1 MRVRL
6 KDVARAAG
14 VSDATVSLAL
24 SGNPRIS
31 EATRKRVKTVA
42 RELGYRP
49 NVAARALR
57 TEATRN
63 LGLIVS
69 DVANPFFAELAGEI
83 ERMAAREGY
92 SLMLCNSD
100 EDAERQDVYL
110 SNMFAGSQVDG
121 VMLVPTAAMTPEIRR
136 AGHEARKMVL
146 LDRPIAVRG
155 KGTISNYLRALPV
168 VRSEPSAALAQA
180 AELLHGHGHRRVG
193 IVAPPLHTQL
203 GRERRDAIHQ
213 ALVAVGVPRAGIS
226 VVPGDFR
233 QDSGERA
240 IAALLAQPERPTAVV
255 AADAPMAIGVLKG
268 LRSAGLR
275 VPRDMSVIGFDDA
288 PWFDMFDPP
297 LTTLAQPISALASA
311 AVRAILAL
319 VRDEAMPSADELRP
333 ACALVLRESCA
344 TPPATAEHGGE

>member
-42 RELGYRP
+42 QELGYRP

-121 VMLVPTAAMTPEIRR
+121 VMLVPTAAMTAEIRR
-136 AGHEARKMVL
+136 AGHDTRKMVL

-155 KGTISNYLRALPV
+155 TGVIANYLRALPV
-168 VRSEPSAALAQA
+168 VRSEPSAALAEA
-180 AELLHGHGHRRVG
+180 AELLHGLGHRRVG
-193 IVAPPLHTQL
+193 IVAPPLHTLL
-203 GRERRDAIHQ
+203 GRERRDAIQH
-213 ALVAVGVPRAGIS
+213 ALVAAGVPRGAIS

-240 IAALLAQPERPTAVV
+240 IATLLAQPERPTAVI

-268 LRSAGLR
+268 LRLAGVR

-297 LTTLAQPISALASA
+297 LTTLAQPIPALAGA

-319 VRDEAMPSADELRP
+319 VHDEPVPPADELRP
-333 ACALVLRESCA
+333 TCALVLRDSCA
-344 TPPATAEHGGE
+344 KAPVDGETGQ

>member
-1 MRVRL
+1 VRVRL

-31 EATRKRVKTVA
+31 EATRRRVEAVA

-83 ERMAAREGY
+83 ERMVAKEGY

-121 VMLVPTAAMTPEIRR
+121 VMLVPTAAMTSEIRQ
-136 AGHEARKMVL
+136 AGHDVRKMVL

-155 KGTISNYLRALPV
+155 TGAIAKYLRALPV
-168 VRSEPSAALAQA
+168 VRSEPSAALEQA
-180 AELLHGHGHRRVG
+180 AELLYRLGHRRVG
-193 IVAPPLHTQL
+193 IVAPPLHTLL
-203 GRERRDAIHQ
+203 GRERRDAIQ
-213 ALVAVGVPRAGIS
+213 RALVAAGVPHGNIS

-240 IAALLAQPERPTAVV
+240 IAALLAQPDRPTAVI
-255 AADAPMAIGVLKG
+255 AGDAPMAIGVLKG
-268 LRSAGLR
+268 LRLAGMR

-297 LTTLAQPISALASA
+297 LTTIAQPIPALAGA

-319 VRDEAMPSADELRP
+319 VRDEPVPSADELRP
-333 ACALVLRESCA
+333 ACTLVLRESCA
-344 TPPATAEHGGE
+344 NAPVAGEMGH